1 MWIFPTMPITNDYP
15 PTIYAILNS
24 YVNYDA
30 EEKTKIKNLASE
42 GRSCI
47 FDFSYPLS
55 THIDK
60 EWFETLILNHYM
72 MRRIGFDTPT
82 SFKISLNAKLNEI
95 MPNYNKLFDALDGW
109 NILADGEN
117 VTRSKSKSETSN
129 TDSETNNYS
138 VNDLRNSNMPENRL
152 DDIRDGKYVS
162 DYAYNQNNSNNK
174 ANIKDNTN
182 GSESETITRTP
193 ADKIRIY
200 SEFIKNRDNIMTLIF
215 KDLDLLF
222 YGLA

>member
-1 MWIFPTMPITNDYP
+1 MWIFPTMPVNNDVP

-30 EEKTKIKNLASE
+30 LEKTKIKNLASE

-60 EWFETLILNHYM
+60 EWFEVLILNHYM

-82 SFKISLNAKLNEI
+82 AFKISLNAKLNEI

-117 VTRSKSKSETSN
+117 IARSKSKSETSN

-162 DYAYNQNNSNNK
+162 DYTYNQNNSNNK